1 MMIIIVG
8 VIAPTELP
16 STVRY
21 YIKCNSQ
28 QSYEVRFAI

>member
-8 VIAPTELP
+8 VIAPTEFA

-21 YIKCNSQ
+21 YIKGNLNNPM
-28 QSYEVRFAI
+28 R